1 VDHFQRRD
9 GELYAEG
16 VSLSHIASQVGTPAY
31 VYSRATIERHFKVFD
46 DAWKG
51 QDHLVCYAVKA
62 SSNLAILS
70 LLAKLGAGF
79 DIVSVGELERVLL
92 AGGDPKKVVFSGVGK
107 RRDEIRRALEVG
119 ILCLNVES
127 KAELEMISEV
137 ATAMGAS
144 APISMRINPD
154 VDAGTHPYISTGL
167 QSNKFGIPW
176 REARDAYRLA
186 GSLPSIEVMG
196 LDCHIGS
203 QIADAAPVVEALE
216 RLLSLIDELAE
227 DGIAIHHLDVG
238 GGLGITYEDET
249 PPTPASYA
257 EALRERLDG
266 RSLRV
271 VLEPGRV
278 IMGNAGVMLTRVELV
293 KHNGDKRFIVVDAA
307 MNDLIRPTLYSA
319 YHRIVPVGPPSEVLD
334 VVDIVGP
341 ICESGDF
348 LAQDREI
355 PRLEASELLAVRSAG
370 AYGFAMTSNYN
381 SRPRPPEVLVDGDD
395 LHLIRARESLD
406 DLWRG
411 EQIPEG

>member
-1 VDHFQRRD
+1 MDHFQRQE

-16 VSLSHIASQVGTPAY
+16 VALRAIADEVGTPAY
-31 VYSRATIERHFKVFD
+31 VYSRATIERHFRVFD
-46 DAWKG
+46 DAWEG

-79 DIVSVGELERVLL
+79 DIVSIGELERVLR
-92 AGGDPKKVVFSGVGK
+92 AGGDPAKVVFSGVGK

-127 KAELEMISEV
+127 RAELEMISEV
-137 ATAMGAS
+137 ATSMGKR

-167 QSNKFGIPW
+167 QTNKFGIPW
-176 REARDAYRLA
+176 REAREAYRLA
-186 GSLPSIEVMG
+186 TELPSIDVMG

-203 QIADAAPVVEALE
+203 QIADAAPVVEALD
-216 RLLSLIDELAE
+216 RLLSLVDDLQEE
-227 DGIAIHHLDVG
+227 GISIHHLDVG

-257 EALRERLDG
+257 AALRERLKG

-278 IMGNAGVMLTRVELV
+278 IMGNAGIMLTRVELV

-319 YHRIVPVGPPSEVLD
+319 YHRIVPVGMPADVQD

-348 LAQDREI
+348 LAQDREL
-355 PRLEASELLAVRSAG
+355 PRLAADDLLAVRSAG
-370 AYGFAMTSNYN
+370 AYGFTMASNYN
-381 SRPRPPEVLVDGDD
+381 SRPRPPEVLVDGEAV
-395 LHLIRARESLD
+395 HVIRERESLE
-406 DLWRG
+406 DLWRD
-411 EQIPEG
+411 EKIPWD